1 MDEIKKIYMSEQQW
15 WIHEPFRQETNYHL
29 FISSNVFSSLNTPW
43 GVCQVRY
50 GSSNV
55 KWMFCHSSVFEIN
68 CILIYR
74 WEYCNNYTIKMS
86 QETKWLEKEVG
97 QKQTSNSMNRYWQW

>member
-1 MDEIKKIYMSEQQW
+1 
-15 WIHEPFRQETNYHL
+15 
-29 FISSNVFSSLNTPW
+29 
-43 GVCQVRY
+43 
-50 GSSNV
+50 
-55 KWMFCHSSVFEIN
+55 MFCHSSVFEIN

-86 QETKWLEKEVG
+86 QETKWLEKKEEVG